1 MIGFRLRLVKN
12 PVAASLGV
20 IIPLRSQRANLL
32 AMVNLP
38 KVNFLAEASMLVKQD
53 VCISKALILI

>member
-1 MIGFRLRLVKN
+1 LIGFRLRLVKN

-20 IIPLRSQRANLL
+20 IIPLRSQRANFL

-38 KVNFLAEASMLVKQD
+38 KVNFLAESSMLVKKD